1 MNRHERRRERKLAQH
16 NKFYSGY
23 VAHLPRVPLDEPLE
37 RGRVYHLVFHH
48 DSWCAFYDDKP
59 CNCNPIIT
67 RHAEPR
73 RS

>member
-1 MNRHERRRERKLAQH
+1 MNQHERRRERKLNRE

-23 VAHLPRVPLDEPLE
+23 VAHLPRVPIDGPLE
-37 RGRVYHLVFHH
+37 PGRVYHMVFHH
-48 DSWCAFYDDKP
+48 DEWCAFYDGRP

-67 RHAEPR
+67 RHIEPR